1 MTINVLTNNLLA
13 NHNIDKLKAMSTDNF
28 EKIKGRPTQ
37 KEEWQLKEWEK
48 EKDEN
53 NRLFQEQKQ
62 KNNKQKRLI

>member
-1 MTINVLTNNLLA
+1 
-13 NHNIDKLKAMSTDNF
+13 MSTDNF

-62 KNNKQKRLI
+62 KTTNRKG